1 MIQYST
7 TPQRFIGL
15 DVHRDYFVAAGVNAQ
30 QVTVF
35 GPQRVPNHQLPTWIQ
50 KHLTTDDAVVLE
62 MTTNTYLFYDL
73 LKPHVHSVIA
83 VHPPHVALITR
94 AQVKTDRKA
103 ALGLAQLHA
112 AGLLVGV
119 WIPPQEVRDLRALLA
134 QRHKMVRLQTQAKNR
149 LHSALFRHA
158 LQPPDRADP
167 FTPNCRTWWEQLPVS
182 ELERINV
189 LNDLDT
195 LQFAQSQIAHLT
207 EWVRQIAI
215 KDERVPLLVQLP
227 GINLLGAITL
237 LAAIGD
243 ITRFEGAKQ
252 LVGYAG
258 LGTRVHDSGQ
268 LHTSGRIT
276 KTGRRDIRRI
286 VVEAAQSAVRS
297 HPHWKAELARLEPRI
312 GREKAIVAIG
322 RKLLVAVW
330 HVLTDHEADRFA
342 EPTNVAC
349 SFFALAYKVRV
360 KNLPD
365 GLSALAFTRQQLDR
379 LQIGADLQR
388 IPWGSKTFKLPPS
401 KLKA

>member
-1 MIQYST
+1 MSQYST
-7 TPQRFIGL
+7 IPQRFIGL
-15 DVHRDYFVAAGVNAQ
+15 DVHRDYFVAAGVSAQ
-30 QVTVF
+30 QVPIF
-35 GPQRVPNHQLPTWIQ
+35 GPQRVLNHQLPAWIA
-50 KHLTTDDAVVLE
+50 KHLTQDDAVVLE

-119 WIPPQEVRDLRALLA
+119 WIPPQDVRDLRALLA

-167 FTPNCRTWWEQLPVS
+167 FTPNCRSWWEQLPVS
-182 ELERINV
+182 ELERLNV

-207 EWVRQIAI
+207 ECVGQIAI
-215 KDERVPLLVQLP
+215 QDERVPLLVQLP

-258 LGTRVHDSGQ
+258 MGTRVHDSGQ
-268 LHTSGRIT
+268 LHSSGRIT
-276 KTGRRDIRRI
+276 KTGRRDIRRV
-286 VVEAAQSAVRS
+286 VVEAAQHATRT

-342 EPTNVAC
+342 EPQQVAC
-349 SFFALAYKVRV
+349 ALFAHAYKVGV
-360 KNLPD
+360 KRLPVVQ
-365 GLSALAFTRQQLDR
+365 SALTFTRNQLDR
-379 LQIGADLQR
+379 LQIGAEVTE

-401 KLKA
+401 KLKT

>member
-1 MIQYST
+1 MSEVAPVSLRY
-7 TPQRFIGL
+7 IGL
-15 DVHRDYFVAAGVNAQ
+15 DIHRDYFVAAGVNAQ
-30 QVTVF
+30 QVPIF
-35 GPQRVPNHQLPTWIQ
+35 GPQRVPNHQLPAWIA
-50 KHLTTDDAVVLE
+50 KHLTKDDAVVLE

-73 LKPHVHSVIA
+73 LKPHVHSVLA

-103 ALGLAQLHA
+103 ALALAQLHA

-119 WIPPQEVRDLRALLA
+119 WIPPQEVRDQRALLA
-134 QRHKMVRLQTQAKNR
+134 QRYKMVRLQTQAKNR

-158 LQPPDRADP
+158 LQPPERADP
-167 FTPNCRTWWEQLPVS
+167 FTPECRTWWEQLPVS
-182 ELERINV
+182 DLERINV

-195 LQFAQSQIAHLT
+195 LQFAQQQVSHLT
-207 EWVRQIAI
+207 DSINQIAI
-215 KDERVPLLVQLP
+215 KDERVTLLVQLP

-243 ITRFEGAKQ
+243 VTRFEHAKY

-258 LGTRVHDSGQ
+258 MGARVHISGQ
-268 LHTSGRIT
+268 LQASGRIT
-276 KTGRRDIRRI
+276 KAGRRDIRRTM
-286 VVEAAQSAVRS
+286 VEAAQHASRT

-312 GREKAIVAIG
+312 GKEKAVVAIG

-342 EPTNVAC
+342 EATNVAC

-365 GLSALAFTRQQLDR
+365 GLSALQFTRQQLDR
-379 LQIGADLQR
+379 LNLGADLQR
-388 IPWGSKTFKLPPS
+388 IPWGSKSYKLPPS
-401 KLKA
+401 KLRA

>member
-1 MIQYST
+1 MLDN
-7 TPQRFIGL
+7 TPVPSRFIGL
-15 DVHRDYFVAAGVNAQ
+15 DIHRDYFVAAGVNAQ
-30 QVTVF
+30 KVTVF
-35 GPQRVPNHQLPTWIQ
+35 GPQRVPNHQLPIWIQ
-50 KHLTTDDAVVLE
+50 KHLTKEDAVVME

-119 WIPPQEVRDLRALLA
+119 WIPPQDVRDLRALLA

-158 LQPPDRADP
+158 LEPPDRADP
-167 FTPNCRTWWEQLPVS
+167 FTPECRAWWEKLPVS

-195 LQFAQSQIAHLT
+195 LQFAQQQITHLT
-207 EWVRQIAI
+207 ECVGQIAI
-215 KDERVPLLVQLP
+215 QDERVPLLVQLP
-227 GINLLGAITL
+227 GLNLLGAITL

-243 ITRFEGAKQ
+243 ITRFEYAKQ

-268 LHTSGRIT
+268 LHSSGRIT
-276 KTGRRDIRRI
+276 KTGRRDIRRV
-286 VVEAAQSAVRS
+286 VVEAAQHATRT

-365 GLSALAFTRQQLDR
+365 GQSALTFTRQQLDR
-379 LQIGADLQR
+379 LQIGADLKTL
-388 IPWGSKTFKLPPS
+388 PWGSKTFKLPPS
-401 KLKA
+401 KLTA

>member
-1 MIQYST
+1 MLQPNPVPS
-7 TPQRFIGL
+7 RFIGL

-30 QVTVF
+30 KVTVF
-35 GPQRVPNHQLPTWIQ
+35 GPQRVPNHQLSVWIE
-50 KHLTTDDAVVLE
+50 KHLTKDDAVVLE

-119 WIPPQEVRDLRALLA
+119 WIPPQDVRDLRALLA
-134 QRHKMVRLQTQAKNR
+134 QRNKMVRLQTQAKNR

-167 FTPNCRTWWEQLPVS
+167 FTPECRAWWEKLPVS
-182 ELERINV
+182 DLERINV

-195 LQFAQSQIAHLT
+195 LQFAQGQIARLT
-207 EWVRQIAI
+207 ECIGKMAMQ
-215 KDERVPLLVQLP
+215 DERVPLLVQLP
-227 GINLLGAITL
+227 GLNLLGAITL

-258 LGTRVHDSGQ
+258 MGTRVHDSGQ
-268 LHTSGRIT
+268 LHSSGRIT
-276 KTGRRDIRRI
+276 KSGRRDIRRTM
-286 VVEAAQSAVRS
+286 VEAAQHATRS

-330 HVLTDHEADRFA
+330 HVLIDHEADRFA

-360 KNLPD
+360 KNLPG

-379 LQIGADLQR
+379 LHIGADLQR
-388 IPWGSKTFKLPPS
+388 LPWGSKSYKLPPS
-401 KLKA
+401 KLKT

>member
-1 MIQYST
+1 MAEYST
-7 TPQRFIGL
+7 IPLRFIGL
-15 DVHRDYFVAAGVNAQ
+15 DIHRDYFVAAGVNAQ
-30 QVTVF
+30 KVTVL
-35 GPQRVPNHQLPTWIQ
+35 GPQRVPNHQLPAWIA
-50 KHLTTDDAVVLE
+50 KHLTKDDAVVME

-134 QRHKMVRLQTQAKNR
+134 QRYKMVRLQTQAKNR

-158 LQPPDRADP
+158 LEPPDRADP
-167 FTPNCRTWWEQLPVS
+167 FTPECRAWWEQLPVS
-182 ELERINV
+182 DLERLNV

-195 LQFAQSQIAHLT
+195 LQFAQGQIARLT
-207 EWVRQIAI
+207 DSISQIAI

-258 LGTRVHDSGQ
+258 MGTRVHDSGQ
-268 LHTSGRIT
+268 LHSSGRIT
-276 KTGRRDIRRI
+276 KAGRRDIRRTM
-286 VVEAAQSAVRS
+286 VEAAQHATRS

-330 HVLTDHEADRFA
+330 HVLTDHEVDRFA
-342 EPTNVAC
+342 EATNVAC
-349 SFFALAYKVRV
+349 SFFALVYKVGV
-360 KNLPD
+360 KHLPD
-365 GLSALAFTRQQLDR
+365 GQSALAFTRQQLDR

-388 IPWGSKTFKLPPS
+388 LPWGSKSFKLPPS
-401 KLKA
+401 QLTS

>member
-1 MIQYST
+1 MSEYST
-7 TPQRFIGL
+7 IPQRFIGL

-50 KHLTTDDAVVLE
+50 KHLTPDDAVALE

-73 LKPHVHSVIA
+73 LQPHVQSVIA

-158 LQPPDRADP
+158 LQPPDKADP
-167 FTPNCRTWWEQLPVS
+167 FTPDQREWWASLPVS
-182 ELERINV
+182 ALERINV

-195 LQFAQSQIAHLT
+195 LQFAQQQITHLT
-207 EWVRQIAI
+207 ECIGQIAAQ
-215 KDERVPLLVQLP
+215 DERVPLLVQLP
-227 GINLLGAITL
+227 GISLLGAITL

-243 ITRFEGAKQ
+243 ITRFEHARY

-268 LHTSGRIT
+268 LHASGRIT
-276 KTGRRDIRRI
+276 KTGRRDIRRV
-286 VVEAAQSAVRS
+286 VVEAAQHASRT

-330 HVLTDHEADRFA
+330 HVLTEQVADRFA
-342 EPTNVAC
+342 EATNVAC
-349 SFFALAYKVRV
+349 SFFAFAYRVGV
-360 KNLPD
+360 KNLPNSQ
-365 GLSALAFTRQQLDR
+365 SALAFTRQQLDR
-379 LQIGADLQR
+379 LQIGADLKR

-401 KLKA
+401 QLSG

>member
-1 MIQYST
+1 MPDNNPGPT
-7 TPQRFIGL
+7 RFIGL

-30 QVTVF
+30 KVTVF
-35 GPQRVPNHQLPTWIQ
+35 GPQRVPNHQLPAWIA
-50 KHLTTDDAVVLE
+50 KHLTKDDAVVLE

-119 WIPPQEVRDLRALLA
+119 WIPPQEVRDQRALLA
-134 QRHKMVRLQTQAKNR
+134 QRYKMVRLQTQAKNR
-149 LHSALFRHA
+149 LHSTLFRHA
-158 LQPPDRADP
+158 LQPPERADP
-167 FTPNCRTWWEQLPVS
+167 FTPECRVWWEKLPVS

-195 LQFAQSQIAHLT
+195 LQFAQGQVVRLT
-207 EWVRQIAI
+207 ECINQIAI
-215 KDERVPLLVQLP
+215 QDERVPLLVQLP

-243 ITRFEGAKQ
+243 ITRFEHAKQ

-258 LGTRVHDSGQ
+258 MGARVHDSGK
-268 LHTSGRIT
+268 LHASGRIT
-276 KTGRRDIRRI
+276 KAGRRDIRRTM
-286 VVEAAQSAVRS
+286 VEAAQHATRT

-312 GREKAIVAIG
+312 GKKKAIVAIG

-330 HVLTDHEADRFA
+330 HVLTDHEVDRFA
-342 EPTNVAC
+342 DATNVAC
-349 SFFALAYKVRV
+349 SFFAFAYKVRV

-388 IPWGSKTFKLPPS
+388 LPWGSKTFKLPPS
-401 KLKA
+401 TLQT